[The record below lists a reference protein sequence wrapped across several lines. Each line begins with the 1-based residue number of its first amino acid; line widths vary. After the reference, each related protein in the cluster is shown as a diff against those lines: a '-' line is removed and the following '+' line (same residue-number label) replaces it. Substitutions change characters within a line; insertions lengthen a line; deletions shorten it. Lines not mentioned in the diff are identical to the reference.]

1 MEIKKTFKFFAAWNL
16 EKEEVYLRKMHQ
28 KGWAFQNYNFMYRF
42 KKTEPKDVV
51 YKADFKLDNRNSQM
65 NQKEYIEIYEMSG
78 WKHVTSF
85 KKWHYFS
92 KEVTDDDELPDIY
105 SEKETKIEKLM
116 DLTRFFALI
125 FVIMIPGM
133 YLNLLGPS
141 ESNSPIWMK
150 IMMGFFGCMYVY
162 IFVRLFWKIRE
173 LKKEVL

>member
-1 MEIKKTFKFFAAWNL
+1 MEIKKTLKFFAVWNL
-16 EKEEVYLRKMHQ
+16 EKEEAYLRKMHQ
-28 KGWAFQNYNFMYRF
+28 KGWAFQNYNVMYTF

-85 KKWHYFS
+85 TKWHYFS
-92 KEVTDDDELPDIY
+92 KEVGDENELPDIY

-116 DLTRFFALI
+116 DLMKFFALV
-125 FVIMIPGM
+125 FAIMIPGM
-133 YLNLLGPS
+133 YLNYLGPS
-141 ESNSPIWMK
+141 VNSPIWIK
-150 IMMGFFGCMYVY
+150 LILGICGCIDVYVL
-162 IFVRLFWKIRE
+162 IRLFWKIRE